1 MIIFARQHIFIPPI
15 FNTFTHPCPPVFLSL
30 IHISP
35 GIGFA
40 LVVAILGAV
49 LYFAPLYIEGVAQN
63 WELILFIIGLALL
76 AVEIFVLP
84 GFGIAG
90 VAGIIAVVTDVYKRQ
105 VGVQVM
111 FTSSA
116 FFAIFL

>member
-1 MIIFARQHIFIPPI
+1 M
-15 FNTFTHPCPPVFLSL
+15 
-30 IHISP
+30 
-35 GIGFA
+35 
-40 LVVAILGAV
+40 VAILGAV

-90 VAGIIAVVTDVYKRQ
+90 VAGLSRW
-105 VGVQVM
+105 
-111 FTSSA
+111 
-116 FFAIFL
+116 